1 MNDRFATIR
10 TGAIRDDSALRN
22 AQSIRSL
29 TKKLA
34 GHFFLIKYSEH
45 MQTKHN
51 TILKIFTIFNLPQTV
66 NE

>member
-10 TGAIRDDSALRN
+10 TAAIRDDSALRN

-45 MQTKHN
+45 MQT
-51 TILKIFTIFNLPQTV
+51 
-66 NE
+66 